1 MTPVTPSEQN
11 MNRDDF
17 DRSGYEGIVAA
28 AAEPTCELYAV
39 LFARSLASGDAI
51 DEKTTAV
58 LRLLAAVTSLQLRED
73 SEGEPFG
80 AAAFGYASRGWT
92 IDDFT
97 EPHLDLLAQAAPDVD
112 DAELR
117 ARLADILWVRRRDF
131 RMAVL
136 AVRSYLESAGALEE
150 AGSSFDH
157 VDRLGRAR
165 NLAASLGRS
174 QRDLYDEVLRRIGEA
189 VDRVDEDDVDF
200 RSVRLLE
207 ILAGS
212 DPGDPEAWGRLS
224 GRLAGRAEEQSR
236 WRAARRLR
244 ELEAEFHGAAG
255 LPEERRAARIKAA
268 ETHEKEAE
276 DSLARTGGGYLA
288 AAHHLKLAVEALRHI
303 EGASDRTDELHARL
317 LDYGRRGVEEMEASS
332 VGTDLTEL
340 AEQTETHVGG
350 KDVLDALLALAS
362 VILPTDADH
371 LKREVE
377 RQFGQFLG
385 MSLMPIRPINERGM
399 TVGVTPSTAPEGAS
413 GRQLQVLAE
422 MYSQVVQVHYPTR
435 VHGIIEPAKRVI
447 LREHRVTADSFYA
460 LVAHN
465 PMVPLGREFLFARGL
480 NAWLYG
486 DLPVAAHLLVP
497 QLENS
502 LRTLLER
509 AGGRTT
515 TLGPGGVQQ
524 DRTLGAVL
532 SAERLEGIL
541 GSNVL
546 FDLRCLLSESFGANL
561 RNLLSHGLVGQAG
574 MYSTPVSYLCWLI
587 LHLCAAPLLLR
598 AQRERETEEEP

>member
-1 MTPVTPSEQN
+1 

-17 DRSGYEGIVAA
+17 DRSGYESIVAA
-28 AAEPTCELYAV
+28 ATEPNCELYAD

-51 DEKTTAV
+51 DEKTAPV
-58 LRLLAAVTSLQLRED
+58 LRLLAAVTSLRLRED
-73 SEGEPFG
+73 SEGETFG
-80 AAAFGYASRGWT
+80 PAAFGYASRGWT

-97 EPHLDLLAQAAPDVD
+97 EPDLDMFAQAAPDVE

-117 ARLADILWVRRRDF
+117 ARLADVIWVRKRDF

-136 AVRSYLESAGALEE
+136 AVRSYLEAARALEE
-150 AGSSFDH
+150 VGRRLDQ

-165 NLAASLGRS
+165 DLAASLGRG
-174 QRDLYDEVLRRIGEA
+174 QRELYEEVLRRIGEA

-200 RSVRLLE
+200 RSVRLIE
-207 ILAGS
+207 ILADS
-212 DPGDPEAWGRLS
+212 DPDDPGAWALSS
-224 GRLAGRAEEQSR
+224 GRLAGKAEEQSR

-244 ELEAEFHGAAG
+244 ELETEFHGAAG
-255 LPEERRAARIKAA
+255 FPEERRAARIKAA

-288 AAHHLKLAVEALRHI
+288 AAHHLKLAVEALRRI
-303 EGASDRTDELHARL
+303 EGTGDRAEELHARL
-317 LDYGRRGVEEMEASS
+317 LDYGRRGVEEMETSS
-332 VGTDLTEL
+332 VRTDLTEL
-340 AEQTETHVGG
+340 AEQTEAHVSG
-350 KDVLDALLALAS
+350 KDLLDALLALAS

-371 LKREVE
+371 LRHEVE
-377 RQFGQFLG
+377 GQFEQFLG

-399 TVGVTPSTAPEGAS
+399 TVGVTPSTAPEEAS

-422 MYSQVVQVHYPTR
+422 MYSQAVNVHYPTR
-435 VHGIIEPAKRVI
+435 VHGIVEPAKRAI
-447 LREHRVTADSFYA
+447 LRDHRVTPDSFYA

-465 PMVPLGREFLFARGL
+465 PIVPLGREPLFARGL
-480 NAWLYG
+480 NAWMYG
-486 DLPVAAHLLVP
+486 DMPVAAHLLVP

-515 TLGPGGVQQ
+515 TLDPEGVQQ
-524 DRTLGAVL
+524 DRTLGSVL
-532 SAERLEGIL
+532 SAKELEGIL

-546 FDLRCLLSESFGANL
+546 FDLRCLLSDSFGANL
-561 RNLLSHGLVGQAG
+561 RNLLSHGLVGHAG
-574 MYSTPVSYLCWLI
+574 MYSTPVSYLCWLV
-587 LHLCAAPLLLR
+587 LHLCAVPLLLR
-598 AQRERETEEEP
+598 AQREGGAEEEP